1 MLRVLFL
8 YRESAVS
15 IMLSHDS
22 RKCFVI
28 LMADDDEDD
37 RMLAQDALRESGTQ
51 ATLQF
56 VSDGIELLERL
67 RQAAAQDDEA
77 LLPDLLLLDL
87 NMPRLDGRAALLEIK
102 SHPKL
107 RKLPVVVLTTS
118 GAPADIDACYA
129 GGANSYI
136 TKAVTYQGLI
146 NTMRSLGHYW
156 AETVQLPSR

>member
-1 MLRVLFL
+1 
-8 YRESAVS
+8 
-15 IMLSHDS
+15 MLSHDS